1 MVRNRIYSV
10 SALPIESTH
19 FCTQY
24 PYHRLAVVTTTTTTS
39 VYPLLPPAR
48 SNADGRNDLWGLY
61 PQTRTPTEPAVAR
74 EIQIA

>member
-1 MVRNRIYSV
+1 MVRNDIYSV

-39 VYPLLPPAR
+39 VYPLPSVSMTSR
-48 SNADGRNDLWGLY
+48 TY